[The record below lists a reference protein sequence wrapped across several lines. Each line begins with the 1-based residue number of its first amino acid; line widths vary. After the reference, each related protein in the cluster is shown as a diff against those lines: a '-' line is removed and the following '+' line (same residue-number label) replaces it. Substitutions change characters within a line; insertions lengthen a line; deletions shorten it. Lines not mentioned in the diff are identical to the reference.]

1 MDDKKIRVKQRYQ
14 NLTKAYESLV
24 RVSQRDVEND
34 VDLRAGMI
42 QNFEFT
48 FELVWKTMKDML
60 EAEGVEVYSP
70 KDVIRESLRLNYI
83 DNTEKWLTMLN
94 DRNLSVHTY
103 EESVSIRLGSDIK
116 NIFINEIKKFYEFT
130 TNWINR

>member
-1 MDDKKIRVKQRYQ
+1 MILICVVYRTTRIFPFY
-14 NLTKAYESLV
+14 
-24 RVSQRDVEND
+24 D
-34 VDLRAGMI
+34 VDLRSGMI

-60 EAEGVEVYSP
+60 EADGVEVYSP

-116 NIFINEIKKFYEFT
+116 NIFIIEIKKFYEFT